1 MGFNPNAQFAKN
13 VEVVIEY
20 YECNRWRVLY
30 SKTKLNSIEISNLE
44 SLPCNS
50 PTKIPYYLSGLFE
63 DICFQCEKIPKEGD
77 EKSNN
82 QVNIE
87 EGYYYYCNECYITV
101 DSKKE
106 EIGKLNYNNQKR
118 R

>member
-1 MGFNPNAQFAKN
+1 MCKN
-13 VEVVIEY
+13 SFDILANTEVSNNNND
-20 YECNRWRVLY
+20 YESDNV
-30 SKTKLNSIEISNLE
+30 SKIFEKVKINN